1 MTRVK
6 EIREIT
12 DAPSNVHKVI
22 NKLKDSY
29 NGRIVGPYRVLLY
42 KPSLAE
48 VVCSTADQIRKE
60 TTLSPE
66 VRELVTI
73 IVAREIDCV
82 YVWSAHQPGAIESG
96 VPYTV
101 VDSIEKN
108 EPIDFSLLSEK
119 QRIAVDFTLELI
131 VNNRVSD
138 QLFEKAQKTFGVEG
152 VVDLASTIG
161 QYYMLGCVLNSFEV
175 DPDPDRP
182 ILSV

>member
-108 EPIDFSLLSEK
+108 ELL
-119 QRIAVDFTLELI
+119 
-131 VNNRVSD
+131 
-138 QLFEKAQKTFGVEG
+138 
-152 VVDLASTIG
+152 
-161 QYYMLGCVLNSFEV
+161 
-175 DPDPDRP
+175 
-182 ILSV
+182 